1 MQSELMSNKQKTPQK
16 TTILRK
22 NVNTSLHELLFFLDA
37 A

>member
-1 MQSELMSNKQKTPQK
+1 MQSELMSNRQKTP
-16 TTILRK
+16 ILRK

>member
-1 MQSELMSNKQKTPQK
+1 MQGALMSNKQKIP
-16 TTILRK
+16 ILRK

>member
-1 MQSELMSNKQKTPQK
+1 MQGALMSNEQKIP
-16 TTILRK
+16 ILRK